1 MNRLQIRQQ
10 AELLS
15 DTETHDF
22 PTTAQKD
29 SYVSEEARALY
40 AEAVNIPT
48 FPAKRTVV
56 DITATGARSYPL
68 VVTGLLRV
76 LQVRIAESVGGS
88 STILRR
94 ASDAERALTTP
105 VPPSPG
111 VYWDVEIDP
120 LVGPTLWLYPPPTNG
135 AVAVEVV
142 TGHPGLAS
150 DTSELYLPDPCAR
163 LVATRA
169 AARFIEK
176 ADKDPRMTAYL
187 QGEISRLTSES
198 FIMLGAMGGGTPMPD
213 YVDYESNGYA

>member
-22 PTTAQKD
+22 PTVAQKD
-29 SYVSEEARALY
+29 ALVSEEAKALY
-40 AEAVNIPT
+40 AEAVNLPT
-48 FPAKRTVV
+48 FPAKRTVAT
-56 DITATGARSYPL
+56 ITANGARSYPL
-68 VVTGLLRV
+68 AVTGLLRV
-76 LQVRIAESVGGS
+76 LQVRLAESVGSS

-105 VPPSPG
+105 ISPSPG
-111 VYWDVEIDP
+111 IYWDIEIDP
-120 LVGPTLWLYPPPTNG
+120 VVGPTLWLFPPPTNG
-135 AVAVEVV
+135 SITVEVV

-150 DTSELYLPDPCAR
+150 DSAELYLPDPCAR

-176 ADKDPRMTAYL
+176 GDKDPRMTAYL
-187 QGEISRLTSES
+187 QGEIARLTSES
-198 FIMLGAMGGGTPMPD
+198 FLMLGSMGGGTPTPD
-213 YVDYESNGYA
+213 FVEYESGGYA